1 MQYNKLGKSAIEVSS
16 IGLGCMSL
24 KGSKHKQGV
33 EIIRKAFDS
42 GINFFDTA
50 DLYEKGFN
58 EMLVGEAVQDFRK
71 RIVLS
76 TKVGNSWRADGN
88 GWDWKA
94 SKSYIVKTVESSLS
108 RLKTD
113 YIDLYQLHGG
123 TIEDPIDEII
133 EAFDLLVSAGK
144 IRTYGLSSIRSN
156 VIREYVAKSN
166 ISAVMMQYSLL
177 DRRLEE
183 EMGAYLLHHRISVL
197 ARGAVAKGML
207 INKQAENFLQYSSSE
222 VQHIIRN
229 LHAFAKKH
237 HVNNLTVALSFVLSN
252 EAVTAALLGINT
264 PLQLTEL
271 IQIKEQVRSLTGA
284 EKIELLSG
292 VRALY
297 FTEHR

>member
-1 MQYNKLGKSAIEVSS
+1 MKYNTIGQSSIAVSS

-33 EIIRKAFDS
+33 ELIRKAFDS

-71 RIVLS
+71 DIVLS

-94 SKSYIVKTVESSLS
+94 SKHYIVKTVESSLS

-133 EAFDLLVSAGK
+133 EAFEILVNAGK
-144 IRTYGLSSIRSN
+144 IRTYGLSSIRPN
-156 VIREYVAKSN
+156 VIRQYVAKSN

-183 EMGAYLLHHRISVL
+183 EIAAYLLENQVSIL
-197 ARGAVAKGML
+197 ARGAIAKGML
-207 INKQAENFLQYSSSE
+207 INKPAESFLQYSSSE

-229 LHAFAKKH
+229 LNAFAKRH
-237 HVNNLTVALSFVLSN
+237 EVNNLTAALSFVLSN
-252 EAVTAALLGINT
+252 EAVTSALLGINT
-264 PLQLTEL
+264 PLQMSEF
-271 IQIKEQVRSLTGA
+271 IQIKEQILLLSLT
-284 EKIELLSG
+284 EKTELLSG

>member
-1 MQYNKLGKSAIEVSS
+1 MLYNKLGQSNIQVSN

-24 KGSKHKQGV
+24 KGSKHKQGL

-71 RIVLS
+71 RIILS
-76 TKVGNSWRADGN
+76 TKVGNSWRTDGN

-133 EAFDLLVSAGK
+133 EAFESLVDAGK
-144 IRTYGLSSIRSN
+144 IRTYGLSSIRPN
-156 VIREYVAKSN
+156 VIRQYVTKSN

-183 EMGAYLLHHRISVL
+183 EVGVYLKQNQIAIL
-197 ARGAVAKGML
+197 ARGVVAKGML
-207 INKQAENFLQYSSSE
+207 LNKSADNFLQYSSSE

-229 LHAFAKKH
+229 LHAFSKKH
-237 HVNNLTVALSFVLSN
+237 QVNNLTAALSFVLSN
-252 EAVTAALLGINT
+252 EAVTVAMLGINT

-271 IQIKEQVRSLTGA
+271 IHIKEQVRPLTGK

>member
-1 MQYNKLGKSAIEVSS
+1 
-16 IGLGCMSL
+16 MSL
-24 KGSKHKQGV
+24 KGSKHKQGI
-33 EIIRKAFDS
+33 ELIRKAFDS

-71 RIVLS
+71 DIVLS

-94 SKSYIVKTVESSLS
+94 SKHYIIKTVESSLS

-133 EAFDLLVSAGK
+133 EAFETLVDAGK
-144 IRTYGLSSIRSN
+144 IRTYGVSSIRPN
-156 VIREYVAKSN
+156 VIRQYVAKSN

-183 EMGAYLLHHRISVL
+183 QIAAYLLENQVSIL
-197 ARGAVAKGML
+197 ARGAIAKGML
-207 INKQAENFLQYSSSE
+207 INKPAESFLQYSSSE

-229 LHAFAKKH
+229 LNAFAKRH
-237 HVNNLTVALSFVLSN
+237 EVNNLTAALSFVLSN
-252 EAVTAALLGINT
+252 EAVTSALLGINT
-264 PLQLTEL
+264 PLQMTEF
-271 IQIKEQVRSLTGA
+271 IQIKEQIRLLSLT
-284 EKIELLSG
+284 EKKNC
-292 VRALY
+292 
-297 FTEHR
+297 

>member
-42 GINFFDTA
+42 GINFLDTA

-58 EMLVGEAVQDFRK
+58 EMLVGEALQDFRK
-71 RIVLS
+71 RVVIS

-94 SKSYIVKTVESSLS
+94 SKNYILKTVESSLS

-123 TIEDPIDEII
+123 TIEDPIDEIV
-133 EAFDLLVSAGK
+133 EAFELLVSAGK
-144 IRTYGLSSIRSN
+144 IRAYGLSSIRPN
-156 VIREYVAKSN
+156 VIRQYVANSN

-183 EMGAYLLHHRISVL
+183 EIGDYLFENQISIL
-197 ARGAVAKGML
+197 ARGAIAKGML
-207 INKQAENFLQYSSSE
+207 INKSAESFLQYSSSE
-222 VQHIIRN
+222 VQHIVRN
-229 LHAFAKKH
+229 LTSFVKSHPC
-237 HVNNLTVALSFVLSN
+237 NNLTAALSFVLSN
-252 EAVTAALLGINT
+252 KTVASALLGINT
-264 PLQLTEL
+264 PVQLSELLQIKDQVAPLSELEKLEL
-271 IQIKEQVRSLTGA
+271 I
-284 EKIELLSG
+284 SG
-292 VRALY
+292 VRELY